1 MAQLQALVLVS
12 HLRGCHSVM
21 FLLVFGIEMAG
32 FFDWVS
38 GKFDAC
44 KCLKTVYPKG
54 PAPDSQLCSVPLP
67 DECPTRAAAVREQ
80 CMAKFLYRGIFYT
93 VMGALVLVLSWTDV
107 IAVRSR
113 VLLASQPRRSLA
125 LDLRRTV
132 ASVPATGSAPWS

>member
-1 MAQLQALVLVS
+1 
-12 HLRGCHSVM
+12 M

-93 VMGALVLVLSWTDV
+93 ALGALVIVLSWLDIIT
-107 IAVRSR
+107 VRSLPPA
-113 VLLASQPRRSLA
+113 VDITAVSLTCAARRILG
-125 LDLRRTV
+125 L
-132 ASVPATGSAPWS
+132 ATGPLPSS

>member
-1 MAQLQALVLVS
+1 MSPLATLAQLQALIIVS

-54 PAPDSQLCSVPLP
+54 PAPDSQLCSVPLADRVP
-67 DECPTRAAAVREQ
+67 DAR
-80 CMAKFLYRGIFYT
+80 
-93 VMGALVLVLSWTDV
+93 
-107 IAVRSR
+107 RSR
-113 VLLASQPRRSLA
+113 AGAVHGQVPLPRDLLHRPRSAGDRALLARHHHRA
-125 LDLRRTV
+125 LP
-132 ASVPATGSAPWS
+132 PACC

>member
-1 MAQLQALVLVS
+1 MIVS

-67 DECPTRAAAVREQ
+67 DRVPLARAAAVREQ